1 MDKVLWALRVIRVHR
16 ATPEDRR
23 GRRGRR
29 GRRDL
34 KAHKGSK
41 AFPARRDPKG
51 IPELQA
57 GRQGHRVYRGQPVLR
72 HVLDPA
78 V

>member
-1 MDKVLWALRVIRVHR
+1 MIRVLQALQALRVLRVVRVIR

-23 GRRGRR
+23 
-29 GRRDL
+29 D
-34 KAHKGSK
+34 
-41 AFPARRDPKG
+41 RRDPKG

-57 GRQGHRVYRGQPVLR
+57 GRQDHRVYRGQPVLR
-72 HVLDPA
+72 RVLDPA

>member
-1 MDKVLWALRVIRVHR
+1 MIRVHR

-23 GRRGRR
+23 DRR

-34 KAHKGSK
+34 KARKGSK

-57 GRQGHRVYRGQPVLR
+57 GRQDHRVYRGQPVLR
-72 HVLDPA
+72 DLLEPA